1 MDANNINNV
10 NVVTVTPLRICK
22 CCGKE
27 LPITEFNHYTKT
39 SYRWICKQC
48 QENQENDN
56 PKNDKFNG
64 ISSRELI
71 LELRARGYKGKLTK
85 TITKDVVI

>member
-1 MDANNINNV
+1 MNANTDNV
-10 NVVTVTPLRICK
+10 NMITATPFRVCK

-39 SYRWICKQC
+39 SYRLICKQC
-48 QENQENDN
+48 QGKDN
-56 PKNDKFNG
+56 LKNDKFKDVA
-64 ISSRELI
+64 SRELI
-71 LELRARGYKGKLTK
+71 LELRARGYRGKLTK

>member
-1 MDANNINNV
+1 MDANNINI
-10 NVVTVTPLRICK
+10 VTPTPLRVCR

-27 LPITEFNHYTKT
+27 LPITEFNHYRKNN
-39 SYRWICKQC
+39 YRLICKQC
-48 QENQENDN
+48 QENDN
-56 PKNDKFNG
+56 TKNDKFNG

>member
-1 MDANNINNV
+1 MDANNIDNV
-10 NVVTVTPLRICK
+10 NIVTATPLRVCR

-48 QENQENDN
+48 QENDDS
-56 PKNDKFNG
+56 KDDKFNG
-64 ISSRELI
+64 ITSRELI

-85 TITKDVVI
+85 TITKDIVI

>member
-1 MDANNINNV
+1 MDANNNIDNV
-10 NVVTVTPLRICK
+10 NIVTATPLRICK

-39 SYRWICKQC
+39 NYRLICKQC
-48 QENQENDN
+48 QENNN
-56 PKNDKFNG
+56 PKDDRFNG
-64 ISSRELI
+64 IRSRELI
-71 LELRARGYKGKLTK
+71 LELKARGYRGKLTK

>member
-1 MDANNINNV
+1 MDVNNNNIILP
-10 NVVTVTPLRICK
+10 TQIRKCK

-39 SYRWICKQC
+39 SYRLICKQC
-48 QENQENDN
+48 QESNN
-56 PKNDKFNG
+56 PKDDRFNG

-71 LELRARGYKGKLTK
+71 LELRARGYRGKLTK
-85 TITKDVVI
+85 IITKDIVI

>member
-1 MDANNINNV
+1 MDANNNQLIIP
-10 NVVTVTPLRICK
+10 TQIRKCR

-27 LPITEFNHYTKT
+27 LPITEFNHYRSNT
-39 SYRWICKQC
+39 YRWICKSC
-48 QENQENDN
+48 QENDN

-85 TITKDVVI
+85 IITKDVVI

>member
-1 MDANNINNV
+1 MDANNIDNV
-10 NVVTVTPLRICK
+10 NIVTATPFRICK

-39 SYRWICKQC
+39 NYRWICKKC
-48 QENQENDN
+48 QEIDN
-56 PKNDKFNG
+56 PKDSKFDG
-64 ISSRELI
+64 ITSRELI

-85 TITKDVVI
+85 TIIKDIVI

>member
-1 MDANNINNV
+1 MDANNIDNTNI
-10 NVVTVTPLRICK
+10 VTIVPLRVCR

-48 QENQENDN
+48 QENDN